1 MFPPE
6 VSPGGPDLSFAGVA
20 IEQLLGQ
27 RGVVA
32 ADLLLRRS
40 VCPREVIDVRVVFAE
55 QRFVVRHLIVLAEEP
70 PYPVAILLAAVVPLM
85 ELQVGEFVDQR
96 LVDPQL
102 LVAVGARRLVLVEPD
117 RAVRN
122 SVMARW
128 GFPSRAGSPLI
139 EATI

>member
-1 MFPPE
+1 MFPSE
-6 VSPGGPDLSFAGVA
+6 VPPGGPDLSFAGVA

-27 RGVVA
+27 RGVVG

-40 VCPREVIDVRVVFAE
+40 VRPREVIDVRVVLAE

-96 LVDPQL
+96 LVDPSCWL
-102 LVAVGARRLVLVEPD
+102 PSARGVLYSWSPI